1 MSGRVARVGIYD
13 YLASELGLNDRP
25 VNQIVKVYRDPKE
38 VFKDASLAT
47 YSNADVTNNH
57 PPELVTADTYKDV
70 TSGVVTST
78 GRQDGEYVV
87 VDMIVK
93 DAQTIRDIE
102 SGKVELS
109 PGYTAIYDEAPDG
122 ADYDFVQRDITINH
136 VALVPLGRGGNAVRL
151 FDKRNEET
159 QMTVKVTLDSGVDVE
174 VADSVTA
181 TLITKTLTEAR
192 QAVTDAIAKADV
204 AEAKA
209 DAKDEELEELK
220 KSTSDAAIDAKVA
233 AVFDAHKGALKI
245 AGKDFTCDAK
255 SPVEIQRA
263 ALAKVRSTIDWASKS
278 ADYVQAA
285 FDMEAEKKEVE
296 DEEDEEAMK
305 AKKKIAEDA
314 AIKTNDSK
322 PLLAGHQRQRN
333 ALFGGAK

>member
-1 MSGRVARVGIYD
+1 MSGRVARVGVYD
-13 YLASELGLNDRP
+13 YMARELGLTDRAPND
-25 VNQIVKVYRDPKE
+25 VVKVYRDPLE
-38 VFKDASLAT
+38 VFKDASLST
-47 YSNADVTNNH
+47 YDNVDVTNNH
-57 PPELVTADTYKDV
+57 PTELVTADTYKNV
-70 TSGVVTST
+70 TSGIVTST

-93 DAQTIRDIE
+93 DANTIRDIE
-102 SGKVELS
+102 AGKVELS

-136 VALVPLGRGGNAVRL
+136 VAIVPLGRGGQAVRL
-151 FDKRNEET
+151 FDQNGEIP
-159 QMTVKVTLDSGVDVE
+159 MTVKVTLDQGVIVE
-174 VADSVTA
+174 VADEATK
-181 TLITKTLTEAR
+181 TLITKTLTDAR
-192 QAVTDAIAKADV
+192 QAVTDAVAKADKAQAV
-204 AEAKA
+204 A
-209 DAKDEELEELK
+209 DAKVEELDKLK
-220 KSTSDAAIDAKVA
+220 QSTSDEAISTRIT

-263 ALAKVRSTIDWASKS
+263 ALAKVRDKVDWTSKS

-296 DEEDEEAMK
+296 DEEDEEADK

-314 AIKTNDSK
+314 AHKSTNDGK
-322 PLLAGHQRQRN
+322 PLLAGHEHQRN
-333 ALFGGAK
+333 MLFGGK